1 MFFVGSYFSFSLQ
14 YCDTMLNLNYI
25 LYHQYQYNP
34 EFKNIP
40 TLFFSMDAAKY
51 IFKVIYIL
59 NFSIIFDI
67 FDICLKL
74 LIFDC

>member
-1 MFFVGSYFSFSLQ
+1 
-14 YCDTMLNLNYI
+14 
-25 LYHQYQYNP
+25 
-34 EFKNIP
+34 
-40 TLFFSMDAAKY
+40 MDAAKY

-59 NFSIIFDI
+59 NFSIIFNI